1 MLLRCQLD
9 LATDEGYLMLVRLKI
24 EPKVKGRHSRA
35 CLNRRVF
42 RNGISFRNNP
52 LSLLNHL
59 PNNSQIIQRFM
70 NSSRHKP
77 DTLSNLPIRILLRR
91 TTKILLHTLQ
101 VPLKLLHGK
110 QSCFCLLVLSQL
122 KRFAQSTGLSQSA
135 LGEQR

>member
-42 RNGISFRNNP
+42 RNGISFSNNP

-59 PNNSQIIQRFM
+59 PDNSQIIQRFM
-70 NSSRHKP
+70 DPSRHKP
-77 DTLSNLPIRILLRR
+77 DALSDLAVRILLRR
-91 TTKILLHTLQ
+91 TTQLLLHTLQ
-101 VPLKLLHGK
+101 IPLKLLHSK
-110 QSCFCLLVLSQL
+110 QSRFRLLVLSQL
-122 KRFAQSTGLSQSA
+122 KRFAQSTSLSNSA
-135 LGEQR
+135 VGEQR